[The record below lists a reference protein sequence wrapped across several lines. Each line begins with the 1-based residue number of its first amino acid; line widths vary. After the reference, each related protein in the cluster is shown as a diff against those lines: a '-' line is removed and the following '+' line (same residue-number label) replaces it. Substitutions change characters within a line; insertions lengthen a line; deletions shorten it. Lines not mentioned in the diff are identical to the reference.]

1 MGREEKNNFEM
12 ENQHMAADS
21 AMQMSNYNAQMSR
34 MEAEVK
40 AVREQNQ
47 QLLDQVRDKR
57 QLQTRLDEVENKW
70 HAAETELAIKN
81 SVTSKLKDAFA
92 LSGAKNSKTDKAIQE
107 LANELMGQV
116 QEKEEQLTHA
126 RTEKKLWAQK
136 LGEMQL
142 ELQKVTQE
150 RDELLL
156 DGDDGQSVSTWTTR
170 LDEASVSPFT
180 QFKK

>member
-1 MGREEKNNFEM
+1 MVCS
-12 ENQHMAADS
+12 Q
-21 AMQMSNYNAQMSR
+21 
-34 MEAEVK
+34 
-40 AVREQNQ
+40 
-47 QLLDQVRDKR
+47 
-57 QLQTRLDEVENKW
+57 
-70 HAAETELAIKN
+70 
-81 SVTSKLKDAFA
+81 
-92 LSGAKNSKTDKAIQE
+92 AIQE

-116 QEKEEQLTHA
+116 QEKEEQLVHA

-142 ELQKVTQE
+142 ELQKVLRERTRGDSLWLRQVTQE